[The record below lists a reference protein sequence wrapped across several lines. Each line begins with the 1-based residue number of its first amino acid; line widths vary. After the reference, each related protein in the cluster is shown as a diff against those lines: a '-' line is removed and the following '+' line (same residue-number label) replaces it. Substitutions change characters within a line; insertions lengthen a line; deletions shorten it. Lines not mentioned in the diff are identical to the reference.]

1 MPEKPEDSP
10 LSVAHGA
17 PDLPEV
23 TVDSYNVELKDGEA
37 FVGDRASKR
46 AFDEILEEWRERL
59 RRIDGDPLGAVPTR
73 ELGKKKLEKLLT
85 EGDPEAAGLIQ
96 GAIEEFAREMV
107 AVIRRFLRRKPWRR
121 VERFVIGGG
130 FSSSRIGELAIG
142 RAAVL
147 LKADGT
153 VLDLVP
159 IRHHP
164 DEAGLIGAV
173 HLAPAWI
180 FSGHD
185 GILAVD
191 IGGSNIRAGVV
202 EFEVKKRPNL
212 AKAQVR
218 RAEFWRHAD
227 EQPKRDEAVER
238 LVSMLES
245 LIARAAKEKLALA
258 PFIGIGCPG
267 VIRADGT
274 IESGGQNLPGN
285 WESSRFNLP
294 RLLREA
300 IPKIDDGK
308 TTVILHNDAVVQ
320 GLSELPLMKDVKR
333 WGALTIGTGLGNAC
347 FTNKAGEKK
356 E

>member
-1 MPEKPEDSP
+1 MPDKTEDSP
-10 LSVAHGA
+10 LSFAHGA

-23 TVDSYNVELKDGEA
+23 TVDDYNVELKDGEA

-46 AFDEILEEWRERL
+46 AFNEILEEWRERL
-59 RRIDGDPLGAVPTR
+59 RRIGDDPLGAVPTR
-73 ELGKKKLEKLLT
+73 ELSKKKLEKVLT

-96 GAIEEFAREMV
+96 GAIEEFAQEMV
-107 AVIRRFLRRKPWRR
+107 AVIRRFLRLKSWRG
-121 VERFVIGGG
+121 VERIVIGGG
-130 FSSSRIGELAIG
+130 FSGSRIGELASG

-153 VLDLVP
+153 ELDLIP

-173 HLAPAWI
+173 HLAPGWI

-191 IGGSNIRAGVV
+191 IGGSNIRAGIV

-212 AKAQVR
+212 AKAQVWR
-218 RAEFWRHAD
+218 SELWRHAE
-227 EQPKRDEAVER
+227 EQPKRDDAVER

-300 IPKIDDGK
+300 IPKVEEEK
-308 TTVILHNDAVVQ
+308 TTVVMHNDAVVQ
-320 GLSELPLMKDVKR
+320 GLSELPFMKDVKR
-333 WGALTIGTGLGNAC
+333 WGALTVGTGLGNAC
-347 FTNKAGEKK
+347 FTNKAAEKK